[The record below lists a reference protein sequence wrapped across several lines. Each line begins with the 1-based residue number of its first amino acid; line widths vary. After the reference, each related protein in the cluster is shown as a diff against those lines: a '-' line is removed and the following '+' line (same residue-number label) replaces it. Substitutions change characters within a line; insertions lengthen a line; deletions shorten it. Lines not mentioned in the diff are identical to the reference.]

1 MKRFSKKGSTFLA
14 VLLTV
19 TVLFGG
25 TMPAQAA
32 SAEVGIEIKATD
44 INMAVTVPSQIP
56 IIFNEDGTNTYPQNW
71 TIVNE
76 SKIAGV
82 YLEEV
87 QMKQAEAGWYLAYEV
102 ITQEQLLV
110 NTKTIKFYMGK
121 PGDLKIINPQGGMIT
136 SKGARSFSNALRIPA
151 GEELTLD
158 FKVERGA
165 FTESYDMEKAFDMEF
180 KFQFM

>member
-1 MKRFSKKGSTFLA
+1 MKRVSVFLA
-14 VLLTV
+14 AVLAV

-25 TMPAQAA
+25 VMPSQAA

-76 SKIAGV
+76 SEIAGV
-82 YLEEV
+82 YLDTV
-87 QMKQAEAGWYLAYEV
+87 RMTQAEGGWYLAHNV
-102 ITQEQLLV
+102 LGQKDLAV
-110 NTKTIKFYMGK
+110 NSKHIKFYMGK
-121 PGDLKIINPQGGMIT
+121 PGDLKIINPQGGMVT
-136 SKGARSFSNALRIPA
+136 SQGESSFANTLPIPA

-165 FTESYDMEKAFDMEF
+165 FTESFNMQKAFDMEF
-180 KFQFM
+180 TFVFM